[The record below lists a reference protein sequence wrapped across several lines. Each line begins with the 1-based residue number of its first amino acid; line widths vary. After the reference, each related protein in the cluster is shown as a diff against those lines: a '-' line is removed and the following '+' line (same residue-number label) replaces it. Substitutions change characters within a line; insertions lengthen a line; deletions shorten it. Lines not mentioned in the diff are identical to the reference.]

1 MAPVCPADPGFW
13 EARLGAHPREEYH
26 SGKGWGPR
34 RYPHPGGGRVP
45 VLGGDSGLG
54 ALTPAT
60 ELALEAGKVLA
71 EARQVAFLL
80 NPSTCSRNQCCWC

>member
-1 MAPVCPADPGFW
+1 MRIRGRTTILGKAGDPD
-13 EARLGAHPREEYH
+13 ATPTR
-26 SGKGWGPR
+26 
-34 RYPHPGGGRVP
+34 GGGRVP